1 MNTHAKYETNLQ
13 VIFFHFIED
22 SSQMICSII
31 VRTSKGVHTSS
42 HWSRSHPYVNLIR
55 QARVWG
61 SPSTPWD
68 GAATYD
74 PKTAMA

>member
-1 MNTHAKYETNLQ
+1 MDGLA
-13 VIFFHFIED
+13 D
-22 SSQMICSII
+22 
-31 VRTSKGVHTSS
+31 
-42 HWSRSHPYVNLIR
+42 WSRSHSYVNLIR